1 MADEIKNEET
11 KKPTTIFL
19 EWTAD
24 CIKHI
29 VDKTFLNTG
38 INEMDVATWER
49 VRWMVADIVV
59 PEGTRLTD
67 EEKKYGRI
75 VEIGAVVE
83 PPPAPKGSDKPVT
96 GPAKVK
102 SAKTLADLNSD
113 EAEKMVRDTNNLKT
127 LEGWKKSE
135 DRPSVRIAIIEQIDV
150 INGVKKE
157 K

>member
-1 MADEIKNEET
+1 MADEVKNEET

-19 EWTAD
+19 EWTGD

-38 INEMDVATWER
+38 INEMEVSVWER
-49 VRWMVADIVV
+49 IRWMVADIVV
-59 PEGTRLTD
+59 PEGTRLSD
-67 EEKKYGRI
+67 EEKKIGRI
-75 VEIGAVVE
+75 IEVGAVVD
-83 PPPAPKGSDKPVT
+83 PPAPKGADKLAT

-102 SAKTLADLNSD
+102 SAKTLADLKAE
-113 EAEKMVRDTNNLKT
+113 EAEKLVRDTNSLKT
-127 LEGWKKSE
+127 LEAWKKTE

-150 INGVKKE
+150 INGVKKD